1 MASSSSG
8 LWKEAARG
16 GGMLTCKFPLYSFNA
31 LDCCRSLK
39 TVDQL
44 LQSNNLVSK
53 TLYVIIMG
61 VKEGAFRTCL
71 THTDIQGNKRKIN
84 FPINQQKTSVN

>member
-1 MASSSSG
+1 M
-8 LWKEAARG
+8 
-16 GGMLTCKFPLYSFNA
+16 P

-53 TLYVIIMG
+53 TRYVIIMG

-71 THTDIQGNKRKIN
+71 TYIQTYRVTHEKQIFPSINKKHQLVEARVEDCFK
-84 FPINQQKTSVN
+84 Q